1 MSRPRPVFRGQC
13 YLVTRR
19 CSERRFFLR
28 PDAYVTNAYWYCLG
42 WAAQKWNIGIVAAL
56 AMSNHAHEV
65 IVDLDGNYPH
75 FIRDFHALLARC
87 LNAYRGRWEAFW
99 TGDQTSMVRLVD
111 DGSQLEKLIYVLAN
125 PVQDHLVEKAHHW
138 PGATALG
145 AIVGERPIV
154 ARRPRHFFRD
164 DESGGDMP
172 EVVTVRFVQPPAW
185 RSVPPRQ
192 FVALIAEGIE
202 NAERD
207 AAAQRAT
214 TGRRVVGRKAILGQR
229 WNDRPDSREPRRNL
243 SPRVAAKDK
252 WRRIEAILRNRVFE
266 TRHRQAR
273 IARAGGVTMAFPF
286 GTWAMRVFF
295 GVLVEAG

>member
-1 MSRPRPVFRGQC
+1 MSRPRPVLPGQC

-42 WAAQKWNIGIVAAL
+42 WAAQKWNVGIVAAL

-65 IVDLDGNYPH
+65 IVDPEGNYPH

-87 LNAYRGRWEAFW
+87 LNAHRGRWEAFW

-111 DGSQLEKLIYVLAN
+111 EESQLDKLVYVLAN

-145 AIVGERPIV
+145 AILGGRPIT
-154 ARRPRHFFRD
+154 ALRPRQFFRN

-172 EVVTVRFVQPPAW
+172 EVITIHFIPPPAL
-185 RSVPPRQ
+185 RDIPQPQ
-192 FVALIAEGIE
+192 FADLVANRVETR
-202 NAERD
+202 ERE
-207 AAAQRAT
+207 AAAVRAT
-214 TGRRVVGRKAILGQR
+214 EGGWIVGRKSILRQH
-229 WNDRPDSREPRRNL
+229 WNDRPGVKELRRNL
-243 SPRVAAKDK
+243 SPRVATKDK
-252 WRRIEAILRNRVFE
+252 WRRIEAIIRNRDFE
-266 TRHRQAR
+266 ARYDKAR
-273 IARAGGVTMAFPF
+273 IASVSGAPMAFPW

-295 GVLVEAG
+295 GALVEPG